1 MRILIYGLNY
11 APELTGIGKYTG
23 ELANWLSEKGH
34 EVRVVAAPP
43 YYPEWTI
50 RSDYKRHYFL
60 VERPEKGPTVYRVP
74 LFVPK
79 QPTGIKRLLH
89 LASFA
94 ACSVPIIV
102 RSLFWKPDVVWTVA
116 PALASAPVAVVASL
130 LCGAQSW
137 LHIQDFELEA
147 AFELGIFSTNSL
159 LQKLLGRIESLIFSS
174 FDRVSSI
181 SKKMVDKAKT
191 KCLDPN
197 KVELLPNWVEVN
209 DIFPLSTPNAYRA
222 SLDLRDKIVILYSG
236 NMGEKQGLNIVAPVA
251 REFVDDSRIHFVL
264 CGEGAYRA
272 ALEQE
277 VAGLPNVT
285 LLMLQPLENLNELL
299 NLADIHLLLQRP
311 GAADLVMPSKLTGMF
326 SSGKSVIATA
336 ASGTEVATAVAGRG
350 LVIPPGD
357 PAALIAAICVL
368 AADENLRAEL
378 GRAGR
383 AYAVSNLSRD
393 SILGDFE
400 LRLLALAEANMR

>member
-1 MRILIYGLNY
+1 LRILIYGLNY